1 MLISDWSSDVC
12 SSDLQDDIIYVPL
25 TTGTLRL
32 FGQRYVKTITVQAE
46 DVAKIDATQQEVRDL
61 LIARHKTEDF
71 QIRNMASII
80 ATATETQNTL
90 TILLG
95 TLAAISLLVGGI
107 GLLNIML
114 VRGPDRTRDIGE
126 NGRPWVREKE
136 WQ

>member
-1 MLISDWSSDVC
+1 MSAKGATPWGAD
-12 SSDLQDDIIYVPL
+12 QDDIIYVPL

-80 ATATETQNTL
+80 ATATETQNRSEEHTSEL
-90 TILLG
+90 QSLMR
-95 TLAAISLLVGGI
+95 ISYAVLCLKKKK
-107 GLLNIML
+107 NININNQYYN
-114 VRGPDRTRDIGE
+114 T
-126 NGRPWVREKE
+126 
-136 WQ
+136 

>member
-46 DVAKIDATQQEVRDL
+46 DVAKIDATQQEVRDM

-80 ATATETQNTL
+80 ATATETQKTL
-90 TILLG
+90 PILRS
-95 TLAAISLLVGGI
+95 TESLEGKKVGGTCRY
-107 GLLNIML
+107 
-114 VRGPDRTRDIGE
+114 RGPP
-126 NGRPWVREKE
+126 N
-136 WQ
+136 

>member
-1 MLISDWSSDVC
+1 MSAKGATPWGAD
-12 SSDLQDDIIYVPL
+12 QDDIIYVPL

-80 ATATETQNTL
+80 ATATEQQNTL
-90 TILLG
+90 TILLH
-95 TLAAISLLVGGI
+95 SEPSRGGKES
-107 GLLNIML
+107 GST
-114 VRGPDRTRDIGE
+114 GRTR
-126 NGRPWVREKE
+126 
-136 WQ
+136 